1 MRCSEL
7 RIIKICLVF
16 FCLFLPVNA
25 CNAAQAKPQRKETPV
40 SNAPMTQEE
49 LQSAVISYANRF
61 IATVGQAAFRFENKL
76 PTPEARLIAAARKV
90 YSVSAVTEIAAGIQS
105 RGGAAGHGG
114 DDNAESDRVGRL
126 LAAAEVRHAGDHYWS
141 MLLKRWKTMHG
152 TWLPR

>member
-25 CNAAQAKPQRKETPV
+25 CNAAQAKPQGKETPV

-90 YSVSAVTEIAAGIQS
+90 YSVSAVTEIAAGS
-105 RGGAAGHGG
+105 NPGAALLDMVVMTMLNRIVWEDYWRPQRFGMP
-114 DDNAESDRVGRL
+114 ATIIGRCF
-126 LAAAEVRHAGDHYWS
+126 
-141 MLLKRWKTMHG
+141 
-152 TWLPR
+152 